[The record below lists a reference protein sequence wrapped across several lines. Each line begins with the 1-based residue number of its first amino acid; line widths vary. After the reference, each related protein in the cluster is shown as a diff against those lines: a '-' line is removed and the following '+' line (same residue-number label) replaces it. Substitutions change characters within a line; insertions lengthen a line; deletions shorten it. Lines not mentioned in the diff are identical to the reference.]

1 MSQGQT
7 HVEPA
12 AQYEIETAAEPRV
25 RARRVLTLL
34 RSIQDC
40 HRSLMKEKEAGGLN
54 RAEMEEID
62 EAISRMASG
71 QRSLFSLLRRLMT
84 QELVNNGGGSL
95 HVELVGNVQS
105 EKDWKILEAI
115 VDALHPLQQQ
125 LDQQGATSA
134 AAASVASASAAASAD
149 ESPGPLRR
157 WILDRGKVILTVFT
171 RILDLWLEDFVFLA
185 MSRLNPIQ
193 WLVRRRWVCKTHLF
207 SWFVENG
214 AVSERRAGER
224 RGRPTSTSPT
234 SKTPTLLPVTS
245 SGEATAPTRTLT
257 TTRTSLRSLHCYFL
271 TESSPA
277 MSLVQGKWI
286 KVCSLSLIS
295 FQLLFNL
302 DHQLNFKD

>member
-7 HVEPA
+7 H
-12 AQYEIETAAEPRV
+12 YEIETAAEPGV

-115 VDALHPLQQQ
+115 VDALNPLQQQ

-193 WLVRRRWVCKTHLF
+193 WLVRRRWVNSF
-207 SWFVENG
+207 
-214 AVSERRAGER
+214 A
-224 RGRPTSTSPT
+224 TSPT
-234 SKTPTLLPVTS
+234 FGFDLMAIVNFS
-245 SGEATAPTRTLT
+245 
-257 TTRTSLRSLHCYFL
+257 
-271 TESSPA
+271 SSPSFSA
-277 MSLVQGKWI
+277 VDIADFEDTDAFAGNQLRGSYGADSDFDDGEDFAEASRRLILRQLSFHSDSEFSSHVSVARQMDQGLFPFTNF
-286 KVCSLSLIS
+286 LSTS
-295 FQLLFNL
+295 V
-302 DHQLNFKD
+302 